1 MPFLDNGRIV
11 SDIIDK
17 VRLKHMLYTT
27 LIAGL
32 ILLVLLGGFFALLM
46 ASVFGNARDTMQ
58 KVLDS
63 QGGGLPVDDSGARC
77 FCFYVSEN
85 TARYYPAYSH
95 DVAYYGADIKEIM
108 QTAADVGDGT
118 FEYEDK
124 YFFVASKERAG
135 GVTDYAVYDATA
147 DKFMLVRTF
156 MILISLY
163 GVTLVV
169 IALLAYAFSR
179 STTAPLKEAL
189 EKQRDL
195 VTNASH
201 ELKTPLAV
209 IFTDLSV
216 MKSDPNSTIA
226 DNEKWIESIDGQ
238 IARMDGLI
246 KNMLELSKLEQSTLK
261 KDVLDF
267 SEIVSVAC
275 LEFEAICFEKHVEL
289 LTSINEKIN
298 VFGEKSSLERLVTIL
313 LDNAVKYSGE
323 NGKVGCKLT
332 VDKKIKL
339 TVMNTGQAIS
349 EEDAKHVFDRFY
361 RSDGARSNPDGNSF
375 GLGLSIAHATV
386 VAHGGV
392 ITCKGVENKG
402 CVFEVILPLPKKKE
416 YSPVSLKN
424 EKSLKLKGLLKKS
437 LFDKSCNNDDDNPF
451 EFEAE
456 EPNDVQSSTENED
469 KDIKNYN

>member
-1 MPFLDNGRIV
+1 M

-46 ASVFGNARDTMQ
+46 ASVSGNARETMQ

-77 FCFYVSEN
+77 FCFYVSDN

-95 DVAYYGADIKEIM
+95 DVAYYGADIKDIM
-108 QTAADVGDGT
+108 QTAADIGDGT
-118 FEYEDK
+118 FAYEDK
-124 YFFVASKERAG
+124 YFFVASKTRTDGA
-135 GVTDYAVYDATA
+135 VDYAVYDATA
-147 DKFMLVRTF
+147 DRFMLVRTF

-169 IALLAYAFSR
+169 IAILAYAFSR

-209 IFTDLSV
+209 ISTDLSV
-216 MKSDPNSTIA
+216 MKSDSNSTIA
-226 DNEKWIESIDGQ
+226 DNAKWIESIDGQ

-267 SEIVSVAC
+267 SEIVSAAC
-275 LEFEAICFEKHVEL
+275 LEFEAICYEKHVQL
-289 LTSINEKIN
+289 LTSISEKIN

-323 NGKVGCKLT
+323 SGKVGCKLT
-332 VDKKIKL
+332 ADKKIKL

-349 EEDAKHVFDRFY
+349 EEYAKHVFDRFY

-375 GLGLSIAHATV
+375 GLGLSIAQATV
-386 VAHGGV
+386 LAHGGV
-392 ITCKGVENKG
+392 ITCKGIANKG
-402 CVFEVILPLPKKKE
+402 SVFEVTLPLPKKKD
-416 YSPVSLKN
+416 YDLVKLKN
-424 EKSLKLKGLLKKS
+424 KRSFKLKNVFKENLFRKS
-437 LFDKSCNNDDDNPF
+437 NNVDDDNPF
-451 EFEAE
+451 EFEDKGPSNA
-456 EPNDVQSSTENED
+456 QFSSKDED
-469 KDIKNYN
+469 TDIPSDN